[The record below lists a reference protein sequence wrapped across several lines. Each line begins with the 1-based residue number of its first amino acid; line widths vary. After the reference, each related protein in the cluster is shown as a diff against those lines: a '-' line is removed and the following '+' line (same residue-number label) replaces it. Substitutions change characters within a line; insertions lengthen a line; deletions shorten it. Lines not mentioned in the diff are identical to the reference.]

1 MFSNRRYSFARAALH
16 GLAILGLVFAAGV
29 SASPAYAATNDDILT
44 PIKITVSNFAYTATD
59 VTPATVD
66 LVNDP
71 FISCESLAGT
81 GDDTLW
87 FTFTPSQSG
96 EVNINT
102 ANSGYDTVVAVYIAD
117 ASAPPTLT
125 EIGCN
130 NDVSA
135 TVKTSAVK
143 LYLRSGIK
151 YYIEVARDSAD
162 VNVAPDALRFSYIL
176 TPKNIARG
184 SVAGKNWD
192 SNDGVFTFN
201 ATGWTLVPVG
211 GAYKNNIRVSNSLN
225 NTAVTFFDGVDFDLY
240 WYFGPQMGSLEIY
253 VDDIYQG
260 SLSQGAAAYA
270 IGPVWN
276 FSVQTGGFLS
286 DGIHKLTLKH
296 GANPKVNF
304 DYITVYSFPDVT
316 PPDAITDLTA
326 TTGTSTGKVTLKWTS
341 VGDDG
346 SIGTATSYE
355 VRYLPND
362 GFNTCAVD
370 WASGSPI
377 NWGLPVPKIA
387 GTAQSATLSGLV
399 PGFDYLFCIAAI
411 DDAGNYGAPSNDAN
425 AIPFA
430 GVPIGSG
437 GYDDRHSGWSYVGN
451 WKIVATPQAR
461 LDTLHVS
468 NKVDDYALFYFTG
481 TQFVLTYKSE
491 GIGGLMDV
499 YIDGFYETTINQNSP
514 MVAFDRYY
522 TSPIL
527 ATGPHSVRL
536 IHTTPIQVTIDFI
549 SINSVVDGGTPDPI
563 SDLAAAPGAN
573 DGEVDLTWT
582 ATGDDPGGVGTALKY
597 EVRYSPNP
605 ILTEVDWLQASPA
618 AGIFIAP
625 QVAGTPESATIVGL
639 TPGVHYY
646 FAIMAFDNANYR
658 VLSTPWFEDAVAT
671 YTGAWSPVGNYDD
684 NDLVN
689 WNYIGNWKLLPWL
702 ATTQALNGTLHL
714 SAKYATSAIVHFDGT
729 GFTFTFQK
737 QRGLGKL
744 AVYVDGVKVGGI
756 DQYISSATPL
766 WQQTWNISGLAP
778 SPYLVG
784 DQHVVEFRLVS
795 STPVTID
802 EIEILP

>member
-1 MFSNRRYSFARAALH
+1 MFSNRSYSLTRAALH
-16 GLAILGLVFAAGV
+16 GLAILGLVFAAGA

-71 FISCESLAGT
+71 FISCESLFGT
-81 GDDTLW
+81 GNDTLW

-176 TPKNIARG
+176 TPKNIAHG

-201 ATGWTLVPVG
+201 ATGWTLVPVS
-211 GAYKNNIRVSNSLN
+211 GAYKNNIRVSNGLN

-240 WYFGPQMGSLEIY
+240 WYFGPQMGALEIY
-253 VDDIYQG
+253 VDDVLRLTQG
-260 SLSQGAAAYA
+260 EGAAAYA
-270 IGPVWN
+270 PGPVWN
-276 FSVQTGGFLS
+276 YSTWFGPLS

-296 GANPKVNF
+296 GAGAKVNF
-304 DYITVYSFPDVT
+304 DYITVYSFPDVI
-316 PPDAITDLTA
+316 PPDPIANLTA

-362 GFNTCAVD
+362 GVNTCAVD

-387 GTAQSATLSGLV
+387 GTEQSATLSGLV

-411 DDAGNYGAPSNDAN
+411 DDAGNYGAPSNDAD

-437 GYDDRHSGWSYVGN
+437 GYDDKHSGWSYVGN
-451 WKIVATPQAR
+451 WKLVNNLEAR
-461 LDTLHVS
+461 FNTLHVS
-468 NKVDDYALFYFTG
+468 NKVSDYAFFYFTG
-481 TQFVLTYKSE
+481 TQFVLTYKADQP
-491 GIGGLMDV
+491 GGLMDV
-499 YIDGFYETTINQNSP
+499 YIDGYYDSTIDQYSP
-514 MVAFDRYY
+514 LPDYDRTY

-527 ATGPHSVRL
+527 AAGPHSVRL

-563 SDLAAAPGAN
+563 TDLTAAPGVN

-582 ATGDDPGGVGTALKY
+582 ATGDDPGGVGTATKY

-605 ILTEVDWLQASPA
+605 IITENDWQFASQA
-618 AGIFIAP
+618 AGMFLAP
-625 QVAGTPESATIVGL
+625 QVAGSPESATIVGL

-646 FAIMAFDNANYR
+646 FAIMAFDDAHYR

-689 WNYIGNWKLLPWL
+689 WNYIGPWKLLPLL
-702 ATTQALNGTLHL
+702 ATTQALNGTLHVN
-714 SAKYATSAIVHFDGT
+714 ANYATSAVVHFDGT

-744 AVYVDGVKVGGI
+744 DVYVDGFKVGTI
-756 DQYISSATPL
+756 NQYISSATPL
-766 WQQTWNISGLAP
+766 WQQTWSIGGLAP
-778 SPYLVG
+778 SPYLIG
-784 DQHVVEFRLVS
+784 NQHVVEFRLVG
-795 STPVTID
+795 PKATID
-802 EIEILP
+802 EIEIFP